1 MKREIDMRLGI
12 FAIVAAALSLTAC
25 GEMQGSGTSG
35 DGEMLVVFSSR
46 HYDSDYALYDAFEKE
61 TGVDVRT
68 IEADGDLLVERLKA
82 DGERSPA
89 DVIVTVDAG
98 RLWRAEQEGL
108 FAPLQSDML
117 DEIVP
122 AEVRHPEGLW
132 YGLASRARVLVYA
145 KDRVAEGNLT
155 GYESI
160 AEPAFKGRV
169 CVRSSGNIY
178 NISLLAALID
188 RWGSDKAQQ
197 WARGVAGNFARD
209 PLGGDTD
216 QIKAVA
222 AGECDVALVNH
233 YYFARLMREDADVV
247 KDLAVFWPNAD
258 EGVHVNV
265 SGAGVAKHA
274 PNPDLARR
282 FIEFAMTEQPQR
294 FFAELTNEYPAVSTV
309 SYDNPALAE
318 LGEFKADPISLQKLG
333 ENQAEAQQLFDRA
346 GWP

>member
-1 MKREIDMRLGI
+1 MRLGI
-12 FAIVAAALSLTAC
+12 LAAVVAAFSLSAC
-25 GEMQGSGTSG
+25 DSMQSGGASSE
-35 DGEMLVVFSSR
+35 DEMLVVFSSR

-61 TGVDVRT
+61 TGIDVRT

-108 FAPLQSDML
+108 FAPLKSEALEQS
-117 DEIVP
+117 VP
-122 AEVRHPEGLW
+122 ADKRHPDGLW

-145 KDRVAEGNLT
+145 KDRVDETAIS
-155 GYESI
+155 GYDSL
-160 AEPAFKGRV
+160 ADPAMKGRV

-178 NISLLAALID
+178 NISLLASLID
-188 RWGSDKAQQ
+188 RWGAEKAQQ
-197 WARGVAGNFARD
+197 WASSVAGNFARD
-209 PLGGDTD
+209 PQGGDTD

-233 YYFARLMREDADVV
+233 YYFARLMREDPETV
-247 KDLAVFWPNAD
+247 KDLVLFWPEA
-258 EGVHVNV
+258 EAGVHVNV
-265 SGAGVAKHA
+265 SGVGVAKHA
-274 PNPDLARR
+274 PDPDLAKQ

-294 FFAELTNEYPAVSTV
+294 FFAELTNEYPAVQSV
-309 SYDNPALAE
+309 PYENAALEE
-318 LGEFKADPISLQKLG
+318 LGQFKSDPISLQKLG
-333 ENQAEAQQLFDRA
+333 ENQAEAQKLFDRA

>member
-1 MKREIDMRLGI
+1 MRLGI
-12 FAIVAAALSLTAC
+12 LAVIVAAFSLSAC
-25 GEMQGSGTSG
+25 DGMQSGGASS

-82 DGERSPA
+82 DGARSPA
-89 DVIVTVDAG
+89 DVIITVDAG

-108 FAPLQSDML
+108 FAPLTSDTL
-117 DEIVP
+117 EQAVP
-122 AEVRHPEGLW
+122 ADKRHPDGLW

-145 KDRVAEGNLT
+145 KDRIDEGALA
-155 GYESI
+155 GYESL
-160 AEPAFKGRV
+160 ADPAMKGRV

-188 RWGSDKAQQ
+188 RWGNDKAQQ
-197 WARGVAGNFARD
+197 WATSVAGNFARD
-209 PLGGDTD
+209 PQGGDTD

-233 YYFARLMREDADVV
+233 YYFARLMREDKDVV
-247 KDLAVFWPNAD
+247 KDLALFWPEAD
-258 EGVHVNV
+258 PGVHVNV
-265 SGAGVAKHA
+265 SGVGVAKHA
-274 PNPDLARR
+274 PNPDLAKR
-282 FIEFAMTEQPQR
+282 FIEFAMSEKSQR
-294 FFAELTNEYPAVSTV
+294 LFAELTNEYPAVQSVT
-309 SYDNPALAE
+309 YENAALAE
-318 LGEFKADPISLQKLG
+318 LGEFQSDSISLQKLG
-333 ENQAEAQQLFDRA
+333 ENQAEAQKLFDRA

>member
-1 MKREIDMRLGI
+1 MRLGI
-12 FAIVAAALSLTAC
+12 LAVILATFSLSAC
-25 GEMQGSGTSG
+25 DSMPSGGASS

-82 DGERSPA
+82 DGARSPA

-108 FAPLQSDML
+108 FAPLKSDAL
-117 DEIVP
+117 EQAVP
-122 AEVRHPEGLW
+122 ADKRHPDGLW

-145 KDRVAEGNLT
+145 KDRVDESAIS
-155 GYESI
+155 GYESL
-160 AEPAFKGRV
+160 ADPAMKGRV

-188 RWGSDKAQQ
+188 RWGNEKAQQ
-197 WARGVAGNFARD
+197 WATSVAGNFARD
-209 PLGGDTD
+209 PQGGDTD

-233 YYFARLMREDADVV
+233 YYFARLMREDPDVV
-247 KDLAVFWPNAD
+247 KALKLFWPEAD
-258 EGVHVNV
+258 AGVHINV
-265 SGAGVAKHA
+265 SGVGVAKHA
-274 PNPDLARR
+274 PNPDLAQQ

-294 FFAELTNEYPAVSTV
+294 FFAELTNEYPAVQSV
-309 SYDNPALAE
+309 AYENAALEE
-318 LGEFKADPISLQKLG
+318 LGEFKSDPISLQKLG
-333 ENQAEAQQLFDRA
+333 ENQADAQKLFDRA